1 MSPMPKDVALTRCL
15 AAGWRRVAFVGLTKH
30 AGKTTA
36 LNAFIRAAEEAGQTV
51 GLCSIGL
58 DGERLDS
65 LLGVEKP
72 AIFAPAGTLVAS
84 AEKALEQTGVQ
95 VEWLEQLP
103 ISSPMG
109 PVMLARLT
117 APGSVLLAGV
127 RQRQH
132 VQWVLPRLA
141 HYGAKF
147 SLVDGAFDR
156 IAAAA
161 PHLVDAAVIAVG
173 ATAGKNVGEVVK
185 AALPF
190 LRRFQLPETP
200 ELWKEQL
207 EPAHTARQTG
217 VWSHQKLQLY
227 PAHQGVFG
235 LTMGAESA
243 IEGSS
248 PAATLAHGPESSEV
262 YGAESS
268 SRSAQ
273 AEAVYLPGAL
283 TDGLCVDLAGWPAP
297 LQIVVDHPA
306 QVLASDAAL
315 RRLFR
320 VGHSVSV
327 WRKLPIAAVAVNP
340 HSILGYQLSWQDLT
354 AELARYAPDLPF
366 YDALTGREMKG
377 G

>member
-36 LNAFIRAAEEAGQTV
+36 LNAFIRAAEAQGQTI

-72 AIFAPAGTLVAS
+72 GIYAPAGTIVAS

-109 PVMLARLT
+109 PVMVARLT
-117 APGSVLLAGV
+117 APGEVLLAGV

-132 VQWVLPRLA
+132 VEWVLPRLA
-141 HYGAKF
+141 HYGAQF

-161 PHLVDAAVIAVG
+161 PHLVDAAVLAVG

-185 AALPF
+185 AAVPF
-190 LRRFQLPETP
+190 LRRFQLPQTSTH
-200 ELWKEQL
+200 WKEQL
-207 EPAHTARQTG
+207 EPAFTARQTG
-217 VWSHQKLQLY
+217 VWSNHKLQFY
-227 PAHQGVFG
+227 PTHQGVFG
-235 LTMGAESA
+235 LTAGSQASGADVSA
-243 IEGSS
+243 PTSS
-248 PAATLAHGPESSEV
+248 
-262 YGAESS
+262 
-268 SRSAQ
+268 

-283 TDGLCVDLAGWPAP
+283 TDGLCADLATFASP

-306 QVLASDAAL
+306 QVLASDGAL

-320 VGHSVSV
+320 LGHVVSV
-327 WRKLPIAAVAVNP
+327 WRNLPIAAVAVNP
-340 HSILGYQLSWQDLT
+340 RSIVGYELSWQELT
-354 AELARYAPDLPF
+354 GELARYAPELPL
-366 YDALTGREMKG
+366 YDALTGRQMKG
-377 G
+377 GYERG